1 MPKLM
6 EKEDWIQTVAKV
18 SAAERVWCENVT
30 AREGTLPL
38 SVPESSAY
46 QVIMVKIGESPK
58 AAAPRRKSARD
69 FIGHCRKFNPEYRS
83 TTEIMRELRE
93 GECSGCQMWKRAT
106 DCSHLFCGAGP
117 GFQR

>member
-6 EKEDWIQTVAKV
+6 EKEDWIQTVANV

-30 AREGTLPL
+30 AREGTLSL
-38 SVPESSAY
+38 SVPEGGAY

-69 FIGHCRKFNPEYRS
+69 MIGYGAKFHKLR
-83 TTEIMRELRE
+83 TTAEWMRELRE
-93 GECSGCQMWKRAT
+93 GEEA
-106 DCSHLFCGAGP
+106 
-117 GFQR
+117 